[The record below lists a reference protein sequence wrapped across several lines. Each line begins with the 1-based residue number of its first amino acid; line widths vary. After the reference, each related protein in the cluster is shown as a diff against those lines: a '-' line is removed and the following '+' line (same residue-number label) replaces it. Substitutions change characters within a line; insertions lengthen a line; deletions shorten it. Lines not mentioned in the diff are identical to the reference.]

1 MPRKAREKSKS
12 GFYHVMLRGIN
23 RQIIF
28 MDEEDNKKFLQI
40 LFNVKGISGFKL
52 FGYCLMEN
60 HIHMLIKT
68 EKEELSQIIKR
79 IGSRYVYWYNSK
91 YNRTG
96 HLFQDRYKSQPI
108 EDDSHFLATLRYIH
122 QNPLKAGLCKKLSD
136 YEWSSY
142 KDYCNKK
149 GITDTSFALDLLGKY
164 FFKFMR
170 EESNDKCLEIE
181 APKPKL
187 TDSEL
192 YKKICQ
198 ELKVDPLKIAS
209 ETRNKRN
216 ELLRRILAFEGVST
230 RQISRVTGVS
240 ANIIWNL

>member
-1 MPRKAREKSKS
+1 
-12 GFYHVMLRGIN
+12 
-23 RQIIF
+23 
-28 MDEEDNKKFLQI
+28 
-40 LFNVKGISGFKL
+40 
-52 FGYCLMEN
+52 
-60 HIHMLIKT
+60 MLIKT

-108 EDDSHFLATLRYIH
+108 EDDSYFLATLRYIH

-240 ANIIWNL
+240 ANIICKQGDGSSAWLLQARGHKQGDGSSAWLLQARGHKQGDGSFAWLLKQGTVPFLAINLKLC